1 MGDSETRVKM
11 TCQCR
16 IPGHKE
22 RSGGGY
28 LRPGG
33 FPKGPFGKLPI
44 CRQEGT
50 LPMATARGST
60 ERGPTTVQILRA
72 SLCGAAG
79 SAFMLGVTCYPRGQ
93 DVPIS
98 LINA

>member
-11 TCQCR
+11 TRQCR

-33 FPKGPFGKLPI
+33 FHKGPFCKLPI

-60 ERGPTTVQILRA
+60 ECDPTTVQILRVP
-72 SLCGAAG
+72 LRGAA
-79 SAFMLGVTCYPRGQ
+79 SSVFMLRVTCCPRVQ
-93 DVPIS
+93 DVTIS

>member
-11 TCQCR
+11 TRQCR
-16 IPGHKE
+16 NPGQKE

-33 FPKGPFGKLPI
+33 LPKGPFCKLPI

-50 LPMATARGST
+50 LPTATARGSM
-60 ERGPTTVQILRA
+60 EHGPIMVQILRVP
-72 SLCGAAG
+72 LRGAAS
-79 SAFMLGVTCYPRGQ
+79 SAVVLGG
-93 DVPIS
+93 DLLS
-98 LINA
+98 